1 LFDDC
6 NRLAREL
13 AEQREQMQSQ
23 SDYGQS
29 LRYRFLQQQ
38 YQQCLQ
44 RSRTGFGAYAST
56 SAFLLD
62 TP

>member
-1 LFDDC
+1 
-6 NRLAREL
+6 
-13 AEQREQMQSQ
+13 MQSQ